1 MAKTNMLE
9 REKRRQA
16 LAKKHAA
23 KRAKLR
29 ELIRDP
35 KTSHEDRVAA
45 QESLQKMPR
54 DSNPNRQRIRCSITG
69 RPRGVYRKFGLAR
82 TKLREAANRGEIP
95 GLSKASW

>member
-23 KRAKLR
+23 KRANLR
-29 ELIRDP
+29 ELIRNP

-45 QESLQKMPR
+45 QESL
-54 DSNPNRQRIRCSITG
+54 SLIHI
-69 RPRGVYRKFGLAR
+69 
-82 TKLREAANRGEIP
+82 
-95 GLSKASW
+95 